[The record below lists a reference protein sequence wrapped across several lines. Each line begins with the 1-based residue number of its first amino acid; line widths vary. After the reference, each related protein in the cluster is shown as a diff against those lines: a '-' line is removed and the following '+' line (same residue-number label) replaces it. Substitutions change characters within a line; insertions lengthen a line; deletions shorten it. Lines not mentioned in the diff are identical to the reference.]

1 MLLKKVYIAK
11 MKNIEDKIPDITNL
25 ATNTT
30 LDAKINEVKGEMPSI
45 TNLATTAALNAKLK
59 EMKLKTKYLILPT

>member
-11 MKNIEDKIPDITNL
+11 MKNSEDKIPDITNL

-30 LDAKINEVKGEMPSI
+30 LDAKINEVKGEIPSI

-59 EMKLKTKYLILPT
+59 EMKRKTKYLILPT